1 MKLFLTLYLS
11 LIFIP
16 AFCQIKFPDV
26 YCNGG
31 KVENDQVSGYFT
43 PLQFEFKFQ
52 GSDSSYVIREAK
64 LLYTLND
71 SKDSVLFRSN
81 KLYSDILGVW
91 DFINISISK
100 IDVLKDGKLIR
111 TDSIPISRKIRF
123 NHEPNLSERDA
134 KIINDNDAIIYI
146 DGAMFDA
153 TRPLTR
159 QHKTFWQVA
168 IRKKDEEDKPA
179 GEVKKWDLL
188 LIRGNKPILKL
199 QTEGIGLEVK
209 SIWKVAKRGD
219 FIRLTIKVK
228 GLPQKYLYKVIYI
241 Q

>member
-1 MKLFLTLYLS
+1 MKLFLTLYLT
-11 LIFIP
+11 LIFTQ

-31 KVENDQVSGYFT
+31 KVESNQVSGYFT
-43 PLQFEFKFQ
+43 PLQFEFKFP
-52 GSDSSYVIREAK
+52 GGDSSYMIREAK
-64 LLYTLND
+64 LIYTLND

-81 KLYSDILGVW
+81 KLYSDVLGVW
-91 DFINISISK
+91 DFINIFISK
-100 IDVLKDGKLIR
+100 IDVFKDGKLIR
-111 TDSIPISRKIRF
+111 TDSVPISMKIKF
-123 NHEPNLSERDA
+123 NHEPSLSERDA
-134 KIINDNDAIIYI
+134 KIINNNDAILYI
-146 DGAMFDA
+146 DGTMFDTA
-153 TRPLTR
+153 KPFTR

-168 IRKKDEEDKPA
+168 IRKKDEEDKSA
-179 GEVKKWDLL
+179 AEVKKWDLL

-199 QTEGIGLEVK
+199 QTDGIGLDVK
-209 SIWKVAKRGD
+209 SIWKLAKRGD